1 VIFIPGISRTT
12 VLIIII
18 AVSMFFGSLSNCCIG
33 LRAYRIK
40 EYGLK
45 GEGSSKIQPN
55 NGD

>member
-1 VIFIPGISRTT
+1 
-12 VLIIII
+12 
-18 AVSMFFGSLSNCCIG
+18 MFFGSLSNCCIG